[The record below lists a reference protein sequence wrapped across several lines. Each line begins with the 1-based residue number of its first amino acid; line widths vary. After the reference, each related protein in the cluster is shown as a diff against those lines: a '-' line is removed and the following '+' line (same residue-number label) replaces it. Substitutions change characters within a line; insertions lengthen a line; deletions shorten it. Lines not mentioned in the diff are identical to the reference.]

1 MKKSLKKLVLL
12 LAAINIA
19 IPLTASN
26 VYAADS
32 MQTKKADYSDGWH
45 YDNGKWIYVKD
56 GSLKTSWFEDKD
68 GEWYYFNDDGI
79 MQTGW
84 ILDGNNWY
92 YLYGNGAMA
101 HGCYIGDY
109 YLNNSGAWTN
119 NVPKN
124 SENSKADI
132 NTEIKNLGYSS
143 VERIIDYNSLDDKY
157 SSYYRYEW
165 YDGKENEGQY
175 AVVNVFDS
183 GSCSILLRKNGTMF
197 NDNLKKIFECV
208 LPGSGEKLLS
218 EINDIKEDKTIEINN
233 KKVLIKIFDDSIGI
247 IIE

>member
-1 MKKSLKKLVLL
+1 MKKSFEKFVLL

-19 IPLTASN
+19 IPLTVGS

-32 MQTKKADYSDGWH
+32 VQTKKTNYSDGWH
-45 YDNGKWIYVKD
+45 CDDGKWIYVKD
-56 GSLKTSWFEDKD
+56 GSVKTSWFKDKD

-84 ILDGNNWY
+84 VLDENNWY
-92 YLYGNGAMA
+92 YLYENGAMA

-109 YLNNSGAWTN
+109 YLDSNGAWTSS
-119 NVPKN
+119 VPKN
-124 SENSKADI
+124 SENNKTDI
-132 NTEIKNLGYSS
+132 NAEMKNLGYSS
-143 VERIIDYNSLDDKY
+143 VERIIDYNSTYDKY

-165 YDGKENEGQY
+165 YDGKGDESQY

-208 LPGSGEKLLS
+208 LPGSGEKLLN
-218 EINDIKEDKTIEINN
+218 EIDGVKEDKTIEIDGR
-233 KKVLIKIFDDSIGI
+233 KVTIKIFDDSIGI
-247 IIE
+247 II